1 MRRKLKDIWLLLKS
15 KHYAVLIGDSE
26 NEIAWAINSLRK
38 ADDLAKQGFSIPLS
52 PDKKEGSHDR

>member
-1 MRRKLKDIWLLLKS
+1 MNRKLKDIWLLIKA

-26 NEIAWAINSLRK
+26 NEISWAIESLRK
-38 ADDLAKQGFSIPLS
+38 ADDVAKQGFSIPLS